1 MSTSPDA
8 PDRFAK
14 TQAWGETVDLERT
27 QDFSRPTPT
36 GAGPKIIPLTTLGD
50 FRLVGKLGAGGMG
63 TVYKAIQLSKN
74 RTVAL
79 KVMSK
84 ELAQQPGFLER
95 FQREARAMGRLNH
108 PNIVRC
114 FVAGESHGFVYL
126 AMELAEGGSVGA
138 RLEKLGKFPL
148 ADAAFVAKSC
158 AAALEYAHGQN
169 LIHRDVKPD
178 NLLIAKSGAIQLA
191 DLGLAKVTDEDADQ
205 SLTRT
210 GVGIGTPLYA
220 APEQVRSAKDV
231 DARCDLYS
239 LGCVFYHLLTGRPP
253 FTAPDFLGLIKAKEA
268 GVYASASQVAKGIP
282 ASIDRLLAKL
292 LAKVPDHRFASA
304 TEFLQEIEWA
314 GVAGECLSQTTDN
327 API

>member
-1 MSTSPDA
+1 MSTPPDA
-8 PDRFAK
+8 PNPFAN
-14 TQAWGETVDLERT
+14 TQAWIGEIVDLDRT
-27 QDFSRPTPT
+27 QDFSRLALT
-36 GAGPKIIPLTTLGD
+36 GAAPKILPLSTFGD

-63 TVYKAIQLSKN
+63 TVYKAVQLGKN

-84 ELAQQPGFLER
+84 ELAQRPGFLER
-95 FQREARAMGRLNH
+95 FHREARAMGRLNH

-114 FVAGESHGFVYL
+114 FAAGESDGFVYL
-126 AMELAEGGSVGA
+126 AMEWVEGGSVGT
-138 RLEKLGKFPL
+138 RLETLGKFPL

-220 APEQVRSAKDV
+220 APEQLRSAKDV

-239 LGCVFYHLLTGRPP
+239 LGCVFYHLLAGRPP
-253 FTAPDFLGLIKAKEA
+253 ITAPDFLGLIKAKET
-268 GVYASASQVAKGIP
+268 GVYVSASRVAKGIP
-282 ASIDRLLAKL
+282 ASVDRLLAKL
-292 LAKVPDHRFASA
+292 LAKVPEHRFASA
-304 TEFLQEIEWA
+304 SEFLQELEWA
-314 GVAGECLSQTTDN
+314 GVAGAGLTQTN
-327 API
+327 